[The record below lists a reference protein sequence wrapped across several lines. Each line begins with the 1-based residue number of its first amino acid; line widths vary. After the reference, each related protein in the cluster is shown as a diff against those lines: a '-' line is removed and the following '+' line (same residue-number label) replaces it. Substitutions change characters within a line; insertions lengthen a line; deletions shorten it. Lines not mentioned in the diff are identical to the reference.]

1 MSNENR
7 RYITFDLSEVDQID
21 FSQVEETSNETLR
34 VSVDLSKSVVKYNLP
49 QPSSIAGLTTK
60 SAEKTHSE
68 ILIIMGTS
76 EWSSPMPI

>member
-34 VSVDLSKSVVKYNLP
+34 LSVDLSKSVVKYNLP

>member
-68 ILIIMGTS
+68 ILVIMGTS